1 MSSYN
6 IIVIHICCAGFKIF
20 DEQKDAAKAAKKPN
34 SRKRKETE
42 SSDEDFCDEREGN
55 GSEDDTELA
64 AEIAAQEKRL
74 ALTKEALMSRKNV
87 VQAPTAVSRA
97 IRPNGKGKGAAKLV
111 PTVRAAVGKNSCSSQ
126 GANVPAAAGS
136 GRARG
141 TRGEDVPAAA
151 GRGRYATMPDLVDDE
166 DSGSDDGDKEEDDQR
181 PAPKPQRTG
190 PAVESDE
197 PAQPYMTY
205 MLNPRAQSVHV
216 RADYVLPCE
225 VGSNLNQRV
234 LDVEFVEVLARKFI
248 EEGRSVFT
256 TPVALLIA
264 EETVPKCI

>member
-1 MSSYN
+1 MRMQN
-6 IIVIHICCAGFKIF
+6 AAIVWVTTELKGQAAAKT
-20 DEQKDAAKAAKKPN
+20 AAKAAKKPN

-74 ALTKEALMSRKNV
+74 ALTKEALISRKKV

-126 GANVPAAAGS
+126 GANVPAAAG
-136 GRARG
+136 
-141 TRGEDVPAAA
+141 
-151 GRGRYATMPDLVDDE
+151 RGRYATMPDLVDDE

-181 PAPKPQRTG
+181 PAPKSQRTG

>member
-6 IIVIHICCAGFKIF
+6 IIVIHICCAGFKIS

-74 ALTKEALMSRKNV
+74 ALTKEALMSRKKV

-97 IRPNGKGKGAAKLV
+97 IRPKGKGKGAAKLV

-126 GANVPAAAGS
+126 GAGS

-141 TRGEDVPAAA
+141 TRGEDGPAAA
-151 GRGRYATMPDLVDDE
+151 GRGRGNRMPDLVEAE
-166 DSGSDDGDKEEDDQR
+166 DPGSDDDDEEEDDDQR
-181 PAPKPQRTG
+181 PAPKLQRTG

-205 MLNPRAQSVHV
+205 MLNQNAQSAKVL
-216 RADYVLPCE
+216 ADYVLHC
-225 VGSNLNQRV
+225 
-234 LDVEFVEVLARKFI
+234 
-248 EEGRSVFT
+248 
-256 TPVALLIA
+256 
-264 EETVPKCI
+264 